1 MKLLLK
7 INDLWKSYNGQEVLK
22 GCSYSFAQGGVHALM
37 GSNGSGKSTLLRIC
51 ALLEKPDKGAVSYLS
66 AGESLAENISLR
78 RRVTLV
84 LPEIGVFNASVFAN
98 VAYGLKIRGAGKAE
112 IKERVGAVLEFVRL
126 SNKIEQNALTLSSGE
141 TQRLGIARAIVIE
154 PEIMFLDEPTAS
166 VDEENTRI
174 IENIILEMKDRNITI
189 ILTTHDLLQA
199 KRISDKLIVVK
210 EGKLLSK
217 LID

>member
-22 GCSYSFAQGGVHALM
+22 GCSYSFVQGGVHALM

-51 ALLEKPDKGAVSYLS
+51 ALLEKPDKGTVSYLS